1 MNPYEERKN
10 AIERWRNIAKFDV
23 DASDEIVELGK
34 EIISKGIKNKDALH
48 IACAIKANC
57 HYFLTTDK
65 KILHTAFKEITVI
78 NPLDFIKIL
87 EV

>member
-1 MNPYEERKN
+1 M
-10 AIERWRNIAKFDV
+10 
-23 DASDEIVELGK
+23 
-34 EIISKGIKNKDALH
+34 SKGIKNKDALH

-65 KILHTAFKEITVI
+65 KILHTDFKDITVI